1 MFFLFYIPNPSQ
13 DFHIINDYT
22 VPQNAQMKM
31 IIIFETNHIV
41 RGIGM
46 KKSMFLKLVGILA
59 VLTLMLVA
67 CSDPNNEVK
76 ESNEASQESKSTET
90 NASEE
95 AAKTTV
101 EITDAHG
108 TVTVPVNPKNV
119 VALDNRTFETLADWN
134 IDLVAVPKDVMPSD
148 SPYVK
153 DDSVQNV
160 GNHREPNLEII
171 AAANPEL
178 VIIGQR
184 FAGYYEDIKKIVP
197 NAAVI
202 DLNVDVSEEAAT
214 PGENLT
220 NGLKNSTIAL
230 GQIFDKNEEA
240 NQLVAD
246 FDKVIENAKSAY
258 NGTDTIM
265 SVIVAG
271 GNIGFS
277 APHSGRV
284 WGPMYEIFGW
294 VPALEVADATSDHQG
309 DEVSVEAIAQSNPDW
324 LFVLDRDAATS
335 SATDSVPAQDVI
347 DHSPALQN
355 TTSVSKGQIVYA
367 PADTYTNESI
377 QTYIELFENL
387 ANTLAK

>member
-1 MFFLFYIPNPSQ
+1 
-13 DFHIINDYT
+13 
-22 VPQNAQMKM
+22 
-31 IIIFETNHIV
+31 
-41 RGIGM
+41 M
-46 KKSMFLKLVGILA
+46 KKSMFLKLVGIMA

-67 CSDPNNEVK
+67 CSDSSNKSNQGSK
-76 ESNEASQESKSTET
+76 SNEDNGSKEV
-90 NASEE
+90 
-95 AAKTTV
+95 AKPATV
-101 EITDAHG
+101 DITDAHG

-119 VALDNRTFETLADWN
+119 VALDNRTFETLADWK
-134 IDLVAVPKDVMPSD
+134 IELAAVPKDVMPAD
-148 SPYVK
+148 SPYVS
-153 DDSVQNV
+153 DESVQNI

-178 VIIGQR
+178 VIVGQR
-184 FAGYYEDIKKIVP
+184 FADYYEEIKKLVP
-197 NAAVI
+197 NAVVI

-214 PGENLT
+214 PGENLV

-240 NQLVAD
+240 KQVVAD

-258 NGTDTIM
+258 NGKDKVM
-265 SVIVAG
+265 SVIVG
-271 GNIGFS
+271 GGDIGFS

-294 VPALEVADATSDHQG
+294 APALEVADSTSDHKG

-324 LFVLDRDAATS
+324 LFVLDRDAAIS
-335 SATDSVPAQDVI
+335 GEKDAVPAQDVI
-347 DHSPALQN
+347 ANAPALQK
-355 TTSVSKGQIVYA
+355 TTAVSKKHIIYA